1 MLHSTH
7 HQRGLG
13 DPCCDPGSIIL
24 STLDKAI
31 LYHSHQGDNLLDIDY
46 AFSNWITKFNFDDS
60 KAVLNTQKLTL
71 EAINLI
77 YGMSTDAVD
86 RAVKTGTPITLMMNA
101 AFMSGINIGFLYRE
115 YLAQMEDLPL

>member
-1 MLHSTH
+1 M
-7 HQRGLG
+7 
-13 DPCCDPGSIIL
+13 
-24 STLDKAI
+24 
-31 LYHSHQGDNLLDIDY
+31 LDIDY
-46 AFSNWITKFNFDDS
+46 AFSNWITKVDFDDS